1 MTPIVDSLML
11 DLVEWLER
19 RPRSYA
25 EAMEAWRTSCPRL
38 TVWEDA
44 VDGGLVAIATEAD
57 GVLWVRA
64 TEHGRHRLAGRFIT
78 PANGGDA
85 AGGMAAGPLAP

>member
-1 MTPIVDSLML
+1 MSNPVIAALML

-25 EAMEAWRTSCPRL
+25 EAIEAWRTSCPRL

-44 VDGGLVAIATEAD
+44 MEQGLIACIAEA
-57 GVLWVRA
+57 GALRVLA
-64 TEHGRHRLAGRFIT
+64 TPHGRECLAARAIT
-78 PANGGDA
+78 PVNGDDA
-85 AGGMAAGPLAP
+85 PRAMA

>member
-1 MTPIVDSLML
+1 MNPIVDSLMF

-19 RPRSYA
+19 RPRGYA
-25 EAMEAWRTSCPRL
+25 EVMEAWRTSCPRL

-57 GVLWVRA
+57 GVVRVRA
-64 TEHGRHRLAGRFIT
+64 TDHGRYRLAQRAIT
-78 PANGGDA
+78 TANGADA
-85 AGGMAAGPLAP
+85 SGGMAAGAPRH

>member
-1 MTPIVDSLML
+1 MNPIVDSLML

-19 RPRSYA
+19 RPRTYA

-44 VDGGLVAIATEAD
+44 VDGGLVAVMSD
-57 GVLWVRA
+57 GIVRA
-64 TEHGRHRLAGRFIT
+64 TDYGRHRLAHRIIT
-78 PANGGDA
+78 AGNGGDA
-85 AGGMAAGPLAP
+85 AGGMAAPTPPP

>member
-1 MTPIVDSLML
+1 MNPIVDSLMF

-57 GVLWVRA
+57 GVMRVRA
-64 TEHGRHRLAGRFIT
+64 TDHGRHRLAQRAIT
-78 PANGGDA
+78 TANGADVS
-85 AGGMAAGPLAP
+85 GGMAAGTPRH

>member
-1 MTPIVDSLML
+1 MNPIVDSLML

-25 EAMEAWRTSCPRL
+25 EAIEAWRTSCPRL

-44 VDGGLVAIATEAD
+44 IDGGLIAIVTDPD
-57 GVLWVRA
+57 GVLRVRA
-64 TEHGRHRLAGRFIT
+64 TGYGRHRLGQRLIT
-78 PANGGDA
+78 GANGGDA
-85 AGGMAAGPLAP
+85 SGGMAAGAGPP

>member
-1 MTPIVDSLML
+1 MNPIVDSLML

-19 RPRSYA
+19 TPRTYA

-44 VDGGLVAIATEAD
+44 VDGGLIAIAAEAD
-57 GVLWVRA
+57 GVLRVRA
-64 TEHGRHRLAGRFIT
+64 TDHGRHRLASRLIT
-78 PANGGDA
+78 AANGGDA
-85 AGGMAAGPLAP
+85 FGGMVAAGPHP